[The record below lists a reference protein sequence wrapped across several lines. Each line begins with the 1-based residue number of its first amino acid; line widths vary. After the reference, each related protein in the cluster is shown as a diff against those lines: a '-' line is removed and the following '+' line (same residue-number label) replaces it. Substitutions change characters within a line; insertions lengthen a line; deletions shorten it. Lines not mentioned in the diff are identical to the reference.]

1 MPAFFMKRSSDSVED
16 GVDRQSDP
24 IKVKA
29 IAQTEDDHGQSG
41 ANQSSEPHALDQ
53 CPVMVCFMP

>member
-1 MPAFFMKRSSDSVED
+1 MED

-29 IAQTEDDHGQSG
+29 IAQTEDNHAQSG
-41 ANQSSEPHALDQ
+41 ANQSSERDALDE
-53 CPVMVCFMP
+53 CPVIVWFMP